1 MNCRIAS
8 SVAGDVGFAAMEVEA
23 RADEVEDGKLTEEMA
38 EEETEDEEVVVVV
51 GGGRGRWSR
60 RKRML
65 PPVRKSEMCDV
76 WKRSIIFWYLFSPIM
91 PVG

>member
-38 EEETEDEEVVVVV
+38 EEETEDEEVVVV
-51 GGGRGRWSR
+51 GGGTGR
-60 RKRML
+60 
-65 PPVRKSEMCDV
+65 
-76 WKRSIIFWYLFSPIM
+76 
-91 PVG
+91 

>member
-23 RADEVEDGKLTEEMA
+23 RADEEEDGKLT
-38 EEETEDEEVVVVV
+38 EETEDEEVVV
-51 GGGRGRWSR
+51 GGGRGRCRR

-76 WKRSIIFWYLFSPIM
+76 WKRSIIF
-91 PVG
+91 

>member
-23 RADEVEDGKLTEEMA
+23 RADEEEDGKLTEE
-38 EEETEDEEVVVVV
+38 TEDAEVVV
-51 GGGRGRWSR
+51 GGGRGRCRR

-76 WKRSIIFWYLFSPIM
+76 WKRSIIF
-91 PVG
+91 